1 MTIHIVAWMLFQGM
15 GLTIQAL
22 DIETQEAA
30 GFPDG
35 EIASE
40 AEPMRSTRRSQLRF
54 RLARIH
60 FAFCCNRGPRHV
72 SSDRVI
78 WSTY

>member
-1 MTIHIVAWMLFQGM
+1 MPMSLGAP
-15 GLTIQAL
+15 TIQAL
-22 DIETQEAA
+22 ETEEAES
-30 GFPDG
+30 FPDG

-40 AEPMRSTRRSQLRF
+40 GEPMRLTRCSQLRS

-72 SSDRVI
+72 SSDRGVI

>member
-1 MTIHIVAWMLFQGM
+1 MPMSLGP
-15 GLTIQAL
+15 TIQAL
-22 DIETQEAA
+22 EIKTQETKS
-30 GFPDG
+30 FPDG

-40 AEPMRSTRRSQLRF
+40 AEPMRSTRRSQLRS

-60 FAFCCNRGPRHV
+60 FAFCCSRGPRHV
-72 SSDRVI
+72 SSDRGVI